1 MKLSTLLAINAVF
14 AVIFGL
20 GFLLIPETLLSFYG
34 VSLGAAGLYLGRLL
48 GGAFL
53 GYGILSW
60 LVRDGSGPEMRA
72 VILALFVSKIIS
84 FVITVYYQLQGISN
98 ALGWSTAVIYLLEKN
113 PSGIATGRAVY
124 GIMHIQ
130 PVLLK
135 IVLAVAIR

>member
-72 VILALFVSKIIS
+72 IVLALFVSEITG
-84 FVITVYYQLQGISN
+84 FVITVYYQLQGIAN
-98 ALGWSTAVIYLLEKN
+98 ALGWSTAVIYLLF
-113 PSGIATGRAVY
+113 G
-124 GIMHIQ
+124 
-130 PVLLK
+130 
-135 IVLAVAIR
+135 LAFGYHYFKMR